1 MLISRDL
8 RTITKCRISGP
19 RNVSDDPGRLYH
31 KEIKIEQYQYRDHI
45 YVLDIY
51 IHVCIRVEEKQSMI
65 HDLIRICVCVCVYQ
79 CRCSLRYGS
88 LGPGTSGSIMTCDI
102 SIKKQQSGDERYNV
116 SHGIF
121 VG

>member
-8 RTITKCRISGP
+8 RRITKCRISGP

-65 HDLIRICVCVCVYQ
+65 HDLIRICVCVCIPVQ
-79 CRCSLRYGS
+79 VLPEVRIA
-88 LGPGTSGSIMTCDI
+88 GTRNIWIYHDL
-102 SIKKQQSGDERYNV
+102 
-116 SHGIF
+116 
-121 VG
+121 